1 MLPANDVN
9 IVLPFLVIKLFK
21 LSRNAV
27 RNFIDVL
34 LFLVSFFFSS
44 FWCSIGSESSVIFP
58 SSIFI
63 ILLEYFSASSGL
75 CVTIIISL
83 SFDIFFNISITC
95 TLVFVSNA
103 PVGSSAKIMSG
114 LFTKALAI
122 ATLCICPPDN
132 WFGLLCICSFSPTS
146 SSAFIALCF
155 LSFLDTPDIV
165 NASSTFD
172 NTVWCPIRL

>member
-1 MLPANDVN
+1 M
-9 IVLPFLVIKLFK
+9 
-21 LSRNAV
+21 
-27 RNFIDVL
+27 
-34 LFLVSFFFSS
+34 
-44 FWCSIGSESSVIFP
+44 
-58 SSIFI
+58 
-63 ILLEYFSASSGL
+63 
-75 CVTIIISL
+75 
-83 SFDIFFNISITC
+83 
-95 TLVFVSNA
+95 SNA

-172 NTVWCPIRL
+172 NTV